1 MPKIRDVSLSL
12 NMTRIAVTFALP
24 AESSE
29 FLRRLRGRTGAER
42 NGVRIVRGKI
52 HDRMIE
58 VVHTGVGE
66 KACRQ
71 RVAKFLQDRQLDL
84 LISTG
89 FAGALNDQLKVGDLL
104 LAKNFS
110 TIELNNR
117 RSSFSSLPIHEADLV
132 TVSALID
139 SSEKR
144 LEIAQTSTA
153 AAVDMETEFIAGACA
168 DHGIPLL
175 SLRVISDTLDEPF
188 PAPTKVLFDIEQQ
201 RTNLLKLAAF
211 FLAHPNRIPRLIQ
224 FARGIANARKIL
236 ANTLVVLINKL

>member
-1 MPKIRDVSLSL
+1 M
-12 NMTRIAVTFALP
+12 IAVTFALP

-29 FLRRLRGRTGAER
+29 FLGRLRNKTRADR
-42 NGVRIVRGKI
+42 NGVRIIRGNVD
-52 HDRMIE
+52 DRDIE
-58 VVHTGVGE
+58 VLHTGVGE

-71 RVAKFLQDRQLDL
+71 RVAKFLQDQRFDL

-110 TIELNNR
+110 AIELNNR
-117 RSSFSSLPIHEADLV
+117 RKSFSSLPIHEVDLL

-139 SSEKR
+139 SSVKR
-144 LEIAQTSTA
+144 IEIARASGA
-153 AAVDMETEFIAGACA
+153 AAVDMETEFIALACA

-201 RTNLLKLAAF
+201 RTRLLRLATF
-211 FLAHPNRIPRLIQ
+211 FLAHPNRVPQLIQ
-224 FARGIANARKIL
+224 FARRIARARKIL
-236 ANTLVVLINKL
+236 TGALVALINKL